1 MLNKFN
7 NYFWQH
13 CLVAPTDSGIC
24 GMCSHI
30 HFNFFSQFPYQAK
43 FLMDL
48 LITSISLPLFQL
60 RLLNRSPIPNSC
72 IRWQNSFGVLCVIIS
87 MALIIEFAI
96 PCNTLLFVLVCSYFK
111 DPSSFTS
118 VLSHFPF
125 KDTCCGVVLNNV

>member
-7 NYFWQH
+7 KLFLTALCCCPHRLWYLWYVQPH
-13 CLVAPTDSGIC
+13 TL
-24 GMCSHI
+24 
-30 HFNFFSQFPYQAK
+30 QFPYQAK

-60 RLLNRSPIPNSC
+60 RLLNRSPIPNSR
-72 IRWQNSFGVLCVIIS
+72 IRWQNSFGVLRVIIS